1 MVFVEPILIYVFLSI
16 LIISISKYL
25 GYFDKPNTNKRTVHV
40 ESTLNTGGLIIY
52 LFFLITTFRYE
63 FDHNIKLIIYL
74 GSIIS
79 FIGFID
85 DRKNLSPKIKIIT
98 ITATCIYLIFNDI
111 NITDL
116 GEYEYI
122 GKLYLGKFGFIFLI
136 LASGLLIN
144 AINYIDGIDGL
155 LLIFFLSCLIYY
167 SILINDNNLNFL
179 IKILMLPVIINLIL
193 NLLPIKTNLKLFT
206 GDVGSLFIG
215 FFISFITI
223 YLYKNHGIHPAFLI
237 WALWY
242 PVYDF
247 LFVSTNRLIKR
258 KSVFN
263 ADKSHLHHDLLLRY
277 NNNHL
282 VVLLIFIALNTLIIF
297 LGYKIS
303 EISKFFSLIFFGFG
317 FFVYF
322 FLRKKINIEKIKL

>member
-215 FFISFITI
+215 FFISFMTI
-223 YLYKNHGIHPAFLI
+223 ELYNSFNIHPAILI
-237 WALWY
+237 WPLWY

-247 LFVSTNRLIKR
+247 LFVKLL
-258 KSVFN
+258 
-263 ADKSHLHHDLLLRY
+263 DK
-277 NNNHL
+277 
-282 VVLLIFIALNTLIIF
+282 I
-297 LGYKIS
+297 
-303 EISKFFSLIFFGFG
+303 
-317 FFVYF
+317 
-322 FLRKKINIEKIKL
+322 